1 MEDLVRLIISNERI
15 VNNKNSNLELKVN
28 EAHYLNN
35 VMRVKTGQE
44 IFITNGKGSLWKAL
58 KVKDNLIEINQLDNP
73 YFFQEKE
80 IFSLGIAVVVPKKGF
95 EDILKMSTEIG
106 IDLIQPLFSERQN
119 NKNLNMSKKFLRWN
133 SIINEAVEQSERLWK
148 PSILKGMDIKEWIK
162 NKVNQDRISV
172 SITRENSCDDLNQWL
187 KQQKEFLYKKKDVF
201 WNVIGPEGGWSKRE
215 IEFFIKNKITSVKL
229 SNTIL
234 RTSTAAINATSIL
247 NQWRNDLQLRN

>member
-1 MEDLVRLIISNERI
+1 
-15 VNNKNSNLELKVN
+15 
-28 EAHYLNN
+28 
-35 VMRVKTGQE
+35 
-44 IFITNGKGSLWKAL
+44 
-58 KVKDNLIEINQLDNP
+58 
-73 YFFQEKE
+73 
-80 IFSLGIAVVVPKKGF
+80 
-95 EDILKMSTEIG
+95 
-106 IDLIQPLFSERQN
+106 
-119 NKNLNMSKKFLRWN
+119 
-133 SIINEAVEQSERLWK
+133 
-148 PSILKGMDIKEWIK
+148 MDIKEWIK
-162 NKVNQDRISV
+162 NIVNQDRISV